1 MCTHTHMHAHIPAGS
16 THVQMPTDVH
26 THIHTHTCRHT
37 LTHTHMH
44 AHLPSCTHTY
54 AHTITLFKTPSQEAL
69 HETSWGW
76 MKKGLGWD
84 GGSPVP
90 LKLPTKSHS
99 IINIIPPK
107 RIKGQNILSLHPR
120 RDVTD
125 GEAHGGPHITPPHP
139 TSSALTGC

>member
-1 MCTHTHMHAHIPAGS
+1 MYTHTHMHAHIPASS

-26 THIHTHTCRHT
+26 THTSTPAVTH
-37 LTHTHMH
+37 LHTHMQ

-76 MKKGLGWD
+76 MKKELGWD

-120 RDVTD
+120 GDVTD
-125 GEAHGGPHITPPHP
+125 GEAHGGPHITTPHP